1 MADKIYINLM
11 PNPKKQPGDNQPA
24 FIGPK
29 NDKYPGKNW
38 TIGVKMP
45 DGSWY
50 NQAAFESSDM
60 ETGEPNGGL
69 TVILTPNEGTNKSA
83 GNTRPNYQQKSFG
96 NNNFQRKS
104 NFGNKQNYRY

>member
-1 MADKIYINLM
+1 MADKIYINLA

-29 NDKYPGKNW
+29 NDKYPDKNW

-50 NQAAFESSDM
+50 NQAAFEGKDM

-69 TVILTPNEGTNKSA
+69 TVILTPAEGAGKSA
-83 GNTRPNYQQKSFG
+83 PQRGGYQQKSFG
-96 NNNFQRKS
+96 NNNFQKKS

>member
-29 NDKYPGKNW
+29 NEKYPDKNW
-38 TIGVKMP
+38 TIGVKI
-45 DGSWY
+45 GESWY

-69 TVILTPNEGTNKSA
+69 TVILTPAEGASKSA
-83 GNTRPNYQQKSFG
+83 GNTRGNYQQKSFG
-96 NNNFQRKS
+96 NNNFQRKQ